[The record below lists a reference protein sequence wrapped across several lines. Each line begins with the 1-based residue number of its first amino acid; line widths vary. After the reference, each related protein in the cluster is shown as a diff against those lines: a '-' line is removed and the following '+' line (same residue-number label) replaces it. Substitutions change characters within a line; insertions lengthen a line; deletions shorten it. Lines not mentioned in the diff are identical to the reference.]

1 MTVRGTMVRC
11 EVCDSWGFIF
21 LRYLAH
27 KRVITQRSAGG
38 KTTRILVPLHIL
50 KQFGIWYGRLLVLM
64 APNMLCKPACR
75 LFSPYPIPHTGEP
88 QSFWHF
94 ASMQVRLFS
103 PYLQVCFSRRIS
115 LRFSPTIKPDL
126 LTLIVQMRA
135 PKTMSGGEALLSN
148 VDF

>member
-64 APNMLCKPACR
+64 APNILCKPACR
-75 LFSPYPIPHTGEP
+75 LFSPT
-88 QSFWHF
+88 
-94 ASMQVRLFS
+94 
-103 PYLQVCFSRRIS
+103 VC
-115 LRFSPTIKPDL
+115 
-126 LTLIVQMRA
+126 
-135 PKTMSGGEALLSN
+135 
-148 VDF
+148 